1 MSEKC
6 PKCNRA
12 AEYYIPSE
20 GSRPT
25 PGACYLT
32 DGEDCLRRQLAH
44 AKRELEQSRQRE
56 AAAVAKLAL
65 VSAWLEGPE
74 LTHQSGMDDYYCY
87 ADECDLDRL
96 EAILDGETVVLAVD
110 TGKWSGKAY
119 WIDGSGIPMGIGEKW
134 PDVTRLILAKPSDES
149 EASDA

>member
-56 AAAVAKLAL
+56 AAAVAKLADIDL
-65 VSAWLEGPE
+65 WTRNP
-74 LTHQSGMDDYYCY
+74 
-87 ADECDLDRL
+87 ADTRSLHD
-96 EAILDGETVVLAVD
+96 ILDGTPEVLAVVEGRWFD
-110 TGKWSGKAY
+110 GTDDEYESIELNPWLDQFDGEERQEL
-119 WIDGSGIPMGIGEKW
+119 IDASCAVRVI
-134 PDVTRLILAKPSDES
+134 VLLRDERGR
-149 EASDA
+149 